1 MPTVLLVTTLYR
13 LALNVSSTRLI
24 LLQADAGR
32 VIESFGEFVVRGNYA
47 VGAVVFLILTLIQYV
62 VVARGAERVAEVG
75 ARFALDAMPGKQLAI
90 DSDLRS
96 GAVSADGARE
106 LRRTLERESQFY
118 GAMDGAMKFV
128 KGDAIAGIAITVINI
143 VAGVGIGVGMRDM
156 GAVES
161 LRLYGL
167 LTIGDGLVCQ
177 IPSLLISTAAGLVV
191 TRVASAQHGE
201 SLGGDV
207 GRQLFG
213 EPRLLAMAAG
223 FLVLLALVPGLPAL
237 PFAFCALLLAAA
249 SYGLVRARAT
259 ARRPQLNEPDVA
271 AGGEAALVLQLGEE
285 LERAV
290 SNGQALPLAVRATR
304 EQLFTELGL
313 RFGALPVR
321 ASAALPARGFA
332 FELHDVPLARGV
344 LASGSDAAQVAS
356 ELAGQLHA
364 LARRHAAELFGLEQA
379 QRWLD
384 ELERGAPA
392 LVRTVVPKPV
402 TLTVLAEVLRRLLA
416 EGVSIRPRERILE
429 ALAGLAA
436 DARDPVDPGALTER
450 VRARLQRQITHAASH
465 DGVLALHALDPLIE
479 DALRDAASA
488 GGGAL
493 ALPPEQ
499 ARDIVAAVRG
509 LGERAPARPI
519 VLVSQ
524 ADVRRH
530 LRKLLEVEL
539 PEVRVLSYAEVAPE
553 AAVEQRERVRIGG

>member
-1 MPTVLLVTTLYR
+1 
-13 LALNVSSTRLI
+13 
-24 LLQADAGR
+24 
-32 VIESFGEFVVRGNYA
+32 
-47 VGAVVFLILTLIQYV
+47 QYI

-96 GAVSADGARE
+96 GAITPDGARE

-143 VAGVGIGVGMRDM
+143 VAGVGIGVGMRKL
-156 GAVES
+156 GAMES
-161 LRLYGL
+161 LQLYGL

-213 EPRLLAMAAG
+213 EPRVLAMAAG
-223 FLVLLALVPGLPAL
+223 FLSLLALVPGLPAL
-237 PFAFCALLLAAA
+237 PFAFCALVLGAA
-249 SYGLVRARAT
+249 SYGLVRMRANART
-259 ARRPQLNEPDVA
+259 PQLGENDVA
-271 AGGEAALVLQLGEE
+271 AGGEAALVLQLGAE
-285 LERAV
+285 LERALF
-290 SNGQALPLAVRATR
+290 GGEALSTAVRATR
-304 EQLFTELGL
+304 ERLFAELGL

-321 ASAALPARGFA
+321 ASVDLPVRGFA
-332 FELHDVPLARGV
+332 FELHDVPLVRGELAADGDEARVAGE
-344 LASGSDAAQVAS
+344 LASR
-356 ELAGQLHA
+356 LHA
-364 LARRHAAELFGLEQA
+364 LGRRHAAELFGLDQA

-392 LVRTVVPKPV
+392 LVRAVVPKPV
-402 TLTVLAEVLRRLLA
+402 ALPLLCEVLRRLLA

-429 ALAGLAA
+429 ALAAVAA
-436 DARDPVDPGALTER
+436 VSGDAGALTER
-450 VRARLQRQITHAASH
+450 VRARLQRQITHAASR

-479 DALRDAASA
+479 DALRDAASS

-493 ALPPEQ
+493 ALPPDQ
-499 ARDIVAAVRG
+499 ARDIVAAVRA
-509 LGERAPARPI
+509 LAQQTPARPT

-539 PEVRVLSYAEVAPE
+539 PEVRVLSYAEVAPD
-553 AAVEQRERVRIGG
+553 ASVAQLPRVRIGG

>member
-1 MPTVLLVTTLYR
+1 
-13 LALNVSSTRLI
+13 
-24 LLQADAGR
+24 
-32 VIESFGEFVVRGNYA
+32 
-47 VGAVVFLILTLIQYV
+47 
-62 VVARGAERVAEVG
+62 
-75 ARFALDAMPGKQLAI
+75 
-90 DSDLRS
+90 
-96 GAVSADGARE
+96 
-106 LRRTLERESQFY
+106 
-118 GAMDGAMKFV
+118 
-128 KGDAIAGIAITVINI
+128 VINI
-143 VAGVGIGVGMRDM
+143 VAGVGIGVGMRGM

-223 FLVLLALVPGLPAL
+223 FLALLALVPGLPAL

-249 SYGLVRARAT
+249 SYGVMRVRAS
-259 ARRPQLNEPDVA
+259 ARSPQLNEDVA
-271 AGGEAALVLQLGEE
+271 IGGEAALVLQLGEE
-285 LERAV
+285 LASAV
-290 SNGQALPLAVRATR
+290 ASGEALPSAVRATR
-304 EQLFTELGL
+304 DQLFTELGL

-321 ASAALPARGFA
+321 VSAALPARGFA
-332 FELHDVPLARGV
+332 FELHDVPLVRGV
-344 LASGSDAAQVAS
+344 LAPGRDATQLAG

-364 LARRHAAELFGLEQA
+364 LARRRASELFGLEQA

-392 LVRTVVPKPV
+392 LVRAAVPKPV
-402 TLTVLAEVLRRLLA
+402 TLTVLGEVLRRLLA

-429 ALAGLAA
+429 ALVAVAA
-436 DARDPVDPGALTER
+436 EPSFDSAPRAANIDTAALTER

-465 DGVLALHALDPLIE
+465 DGVLALHAIDPLIE

-493 ALPPEQ
+493 ALPPDQ
-499 ARDIVAAVRG
+499 ARDIVAAVRA
-509 LGERAPARPI
+509 LAQQSPARPT